1 MQTQDICLNMIV
13 KNESHIIEK
22 TLNNLC
28 SYFDFSYWVICD
40 TGSTD
45 NTIDIII
52 NFFKEKNIK
61 GELFQNEWVD
71 FGYNRTFA
79 LQKAYN
85 KSDYLLIFDADDY
98 INGNLEIKEKLNFNV
113 YNLKI
118 GKDFCYKRPL
128 LINNRLKW
136 EFKGVL
142 HEYLSEKMDENNEEK
157 NNLNT
162 ISHFISQTTLEG
174 DYYIT
179 SGRHG
184 DRSKDKDKYLKDAKI
199 LENAYNNETDF
210 NMKNRYAFYCAQS
223 YKDSNLNNESIFWY
237 KKVLDSNNWNQE
249 KYYAC
254 MMIAEQYK
262 QIGITDEMIKYYSK
276 ASTYDIERIENI
288 VRLTEYYYNQGN
300 HLFVNMLYEKF
311 KNYTKEPSLDKLFID
326 MNSYENDLE
335 YYNSISAYYIN
346 NLKSGYESCK
356 RIINSKQKFIDT
368 EKNLRYIN
376 TTINNLLFYTEM
388 IEKDE
393 DYDDC
398 IENLF
403 MNLNEKIKLLLDDR
417 NTSFNIQNIEK
428 LWNIIYS
435 KIEKSDFLKTE
446 RKIIKNR
453 LVGKMN
459 ERRRNKENVNILLT
473 MTTCKRYDLFEKTIN
488 SILSTWK
495 DIDKVDYWFCVDDNS
510 SDSDKCKML
519 SEYPFFYFYFK
530 NRFEKGHMN
539 SMNIIY
545 NRLVELKP
553 KYWIHIEDDFIFYD
567 RDYYIS
573 KSIKGLELLNVNQIL
588 FNRNYGETI
597 KDYMIS
603 GHIKVDDE
611 FCLHDY
617 KPNESL
623 PYSNCKYWPHYS
635 FRPSL
640 IDTEAILSL
649 GDFNTNEDFFE
660 LAYAKKWTDRGYK
673 SGFFNKMTCMHI
685 GRLTSERNNK
695 EILNAYNLNNVNQFT
710 NTDSKF
716 IKIINLERRI
726 DRKESSIIKL
736 CIGNITNYEFIKAFD
751 SREITNK
758 TDNLHLF
765 KGNDFN
771 NRKGFIGCALS
782 HYNLWLRLLNDENHL
797 FYLVMEDDFVLC
809 KGFKKELSKIFQ
821 EMTIKTILFLGYH
834 MFEKNRNEYR
844 NIYDS
849 EFNQDYKLNGNISI
863 EKLNRNLYIGS
874 TCCYSI
880 NKKGARMMI
889 DYIHSNGIKHGIDY
903 LFKIAPELE
912 CYETRPHLSFSDWNE
927 NNKQIDTDIQ
937 MDYTNLNSLD

>member
-1 MQTQDICLNMIV
+1 MSSSICLNMIV
-13 KNESHIIEK
+13 KNESHIVEK

-28 SYFDFSYWVICD
+28 RYFDFSYWVISD

-45 NTIDIII
+45 DTINIITD
-52 NFFKEKNIK
+52 FFNKKNIK
-61 GELFQNEWVD
+61 GELIKNEWVD
-71 FGYNRTFA
+71 FGYNRTIA
-79 LQKAYN
+79 LKQAYN
-85 KSDYLLIFDADDY
+85 KTDYLLIFDADDY
-98 INGNLEIKEKLNFNV
+98 IHGNLIIPKILTCNM
-113 YNLKI
+113 YNLNI

-128 LINNRLKW
+128 LINNKLIW

-142 HEYLSEKMDENNEEK
+142 HEFLSSKDNN
-157 NNLNT
+157 NF
-162 ISHFISQTTLEG
+162 SSQTTIEG
-174 DYYIT
+174 DYYIE
-179 SGRHG
+179 SGRRG
-184 DRSKDKDKYLKDAKI
+184 NRSLDKDKYLKDAKI
-199 LENAYNNETDF
+199 LENAYNTETD
-210 NMKNRYAFYCAQS
+210 NDMKNRYSFYCAQS
-223 YKDSNLNNESIFWY
+223 YKDSNLHKESIFWY
-237 KKVLDSNNWNQE
+237 KKVLESNNWSQE
-249 KYYAC
+249 KYFAC
-254 MMIAEQYK
+254 LMIGDQYK
-262 QIGITDEMIKYYSK
+262 KLGEIEEMVNYYSK

-288 VRLTEYYYNQGN
+288 VRLTEYYYDKGN

-311 KNYTKEPSLDKLFID
+311 KNYTKEPSIDKLFID

-356 RIINSKQKFIDT
+356 RIINSKKKFIDT
-368 EKNLRYIN
+368 EKNIRYIN

-398 IENLF
+398 IEYLF
-403 MNLNEKIKLLLDDR
+403 TNLNEKIKLLLDDR

-459 ERRRNKENVNILLT
+459 ERRRNKEKVNILLT
-473 MTTCKRYDLFEKTIN
+473 MTTCKRYDLFERTIN

-553 KYWIHIEDDFIFYD
+553 KYWIHIEDDFLFYD

-660 LAYAKKWTDRGYK
+660 LAYAKKWSDRGYK

-736 CIGNITNYEFIKAFD
+736 CIENITNYEFIKAFD

-758 TDNLHLF
+758 TDNLHFF

-821 EMTIKTILFLGYH
+821 EMTIKPILFLGYH
-834 MFEKNRNEYR
+834 MFEKIEM
-844 NIYDS
+844 NIKTYTI
-849 EFNQDYKLNGNISI
+849 Q
-863 EKLNRNLYIGS
+863 NLIKI
-874 TCCYSI
+874 I
-880 NKKGARMMI
+880 N
-889 DYIHSNGIKHGIDY
+889 
-903 LFKIAPELE
+903 
-912 CYETRPHLSFSDWNE
+912 
-927 NNKQIDTDIQ
+927 
-937 MDYTNLNSLD
+937 

>member
-1 MQTQDICLNMIV
+1 MSSSICLNMIV
-13 KNESHIIEK
+13 KNESHIVEK

-28 SYFDFSYWVICD
+28 RYFDFSYWVISD

-45 NTIDIII
+45 DTINIITD
-52 NFFKEKNIK
+52 FFNKKNIK
-61 GELFQNEWVD
+61 GELIKNEWVD
-71 FGYNRTFA
+71 FGYNRTIA
-79 LQKAYN
+79 LKQAYN
-85 KSDYLLIFDADDY
+85 KTDYLLIFDADDY
-98 INGNLEIKEKLNFNV
+98 IHGNLIIPKILTCNM
-113 YNLKI
+113 YNLNI

-128 LINNRLKW
+128 LINNKLIW

-142 HEYLSEKMDENNEEK
+142 HEFLSSKDNN
-157 NNLNT
+157 NF
-162 ISHFISQTTLEG
+162 SSQTTIEG
-174 DYYIT
+174 DYYIE
-179 SGRHG
+179 SGRRG
-184 DRSKDKDKYLKDAKI
+184 NRSLDKDKYLKDAKI
-199 LENAYNNETDF
+199 LENAYNTETD
-210 NMKNRYAFYCAQS
+210 NDMKNRYSFYCAQS
-223 YKDSNLNNESIFWY
+223 YKDSNLHKESIFWY
-237 KKVLDSNNWNQE
+237 KKVLESNNWSQE
-249 KYYAC
+249 KYFAC
-254 MMIAEQYK
+254 LMIGDQYK
-262 QIGITDEMIKYYSK
+262 KLGEIEEMVNYYSK

-288 VRLTEYYYNQGN
+288 VRLTEYYYNQCN

-311 KNYTKEPSLDKLFID
+311 KNYTKEPSIDKLFID

-459 ERRRNKENVNILLT
+459 ERRRNKEKVNILLT
-473 MTTCKRYDLFEKTIN
+473 MTTCKRYDLFERTIN

-553 KYWIHIEDDFIFYD
+553 KYWIHIEDDFLFYD

-660 LAYAKKWTDRGYK
+660 LAYAKKWSDRGYK

-736 CIGNITNYEFIKAFD
+736 CIENITNYEFIKAFD
-751 SREITNK
+751 SDK
-758 TDNLHLF
+758 SLL
-765 KGNDFN
+765 GVAVP
-771 NRKGFIGCALS
+771 CAL
-782 HYNLWLRLLNDENHL
+782 
-797 FYLVMEDDFVLC
+797 
-809 KGFKKELSKIFQ
+809 I
-821 EMTIKTILFLGYH
+821 
-834 MFEKNRNEYR
+834 
-844 NIYDS
+844 
-849 EFNQDYKLNGNISI
+849 
-863 EKLNRNLYIGS
+863 
-874 TCCYSI
+874 
-880 NKKGARMMI
+880 
-889 DYIHSNGIKHGIDY
+889 
-903 LFKIAPELE
+903 
-912 CYETRPHLSFSDWNE
+912 
-927 NNKQIDTDIQ
+927 
-937 MDYTNLNSLD
+937 

>member
-1 MQTQDICLNMIV
+1 MQNQDICLNMIV

-28 SYFDFSYWVICD
+28 SYFDFLYWVICD

-61 GELFQNEWVD
+61 GELIQNDWVD

-142 HEYLSEKMDENNEEK
+142 HEFLSEKKDEKKDE
-157 NNLNT
+157 NT
-162 ISHFISQTTLEG
+162 ISHFISQTTIEG
-174 DYYIT
+174 DYYIS
-179 SGRHG
+179 SGRCG

-199 LENAYNNETDF
+199 LENAYNNETDV

>member
-1 MQTQDICLNMIV
+1 MSSSICLNMIV
-13 KNESHIIEK
+13 KNESHIVEK

-28 SYFDFSYWVICD
+28 RYFDFSYWVISD

-45 NTIDIII
+45 DTINIITD
-52 NFFKEKNIK
+52 FFNKKNIK
-61 GELFQNEWVD
+61 GELIKNEWVD
-71 FGYNRTFA
+71 FGYNRTIA
-79 LQKAYN
+79 LKQAYN
-85 KSDYLLIFDADDY
+85 KTDYLLIFDADDY
-98 INGNLEIKEKLNFNV
+98 IHGNLIIPKILTCNM
-113 YNLKI
+113 YNLNI

-128 LINNRLKW
+128 LINNKLIW

-142 HEYLSEKMDENNEEK
+142 HEFLSSKDNN
-157 NNLNT
+157 NF
-162 ISHFISQTTLEG
+162 SSQTTIEG
-174 DYYIT
+174 DYYIE
-179 SGRHG
+179 SGRRG
-184 DRSKDKDKYLKDAKI
+184 NRSLDKDKYLKDAKI
-199 LENAYNNETDF
+199 LENAYNTETD
-210 NMKNRYAFYCAQS
+210 NDMKNRYSFYCAQS
-223 YKDSNLNNESIFWY
+223 YKDSNLHKESIFWY
-237 KKVLDSNNWNQE
+237 KKVLESNNWSQE
-249 KYYAC
+249 KYFAC
-254 MMIAEQYK
+254 LMIGDQYK
-262 QIGITDEMIKYYSK
+262 KLGEIEEMVNYYSK

-356 RIINSKQKFIDT
+356 RIINSKKKFIDT
-368 EKNLRYIN
+368 EKNIRYIN

-459 ERRRNKENVNILLT
+459 ERRRNKEKVNILLT
-473 MTTCKRYDLFEKTIN
+473 MTTCKRYDLFERTIN

-553 KYWIHIEDDFIFYD
+553 KYWIHIEDDFLFYD

-736 CIGNITNYEFIKAFD
+736 CIENITNYEFIKAFD

-821 EMTIKTILFLGYH
+821 EMTIKPILFLGYH
-834 MFEKNRNEYR
+834 MFEKNRNEYK

-863 EKLNRNLYIGS
+863 EKLNRNLYSAYLLVVIVGWVKQS
-874 TCCYSI
+874 ATQQQLI
-880 NKKGARMMI
+880 NV
-889 DYIHSNGIKHGIDY
+889 
-903 LFKIAPELE
+903 KI
-912 CYETRPHLSFSDWNE
+912 TRLS
-927 NNKQIDTDIQ
+927 KT
-937 MDYTNLNSLD
+937 